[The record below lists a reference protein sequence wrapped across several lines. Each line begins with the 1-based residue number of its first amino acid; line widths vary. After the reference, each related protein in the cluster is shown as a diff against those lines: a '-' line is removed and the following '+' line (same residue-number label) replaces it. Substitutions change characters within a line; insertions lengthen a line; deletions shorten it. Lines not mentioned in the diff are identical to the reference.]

1 MRKITS
7 AFFALCILFLMASCG
22 HDDSIYAGFERMD
35 NGAYMKF
42 YSHGDSET
50 MPRLKDEV
58 TLEMAQYFND
68 SLIYSTTEEGPMS
81 LVLHES
87 DFVGD
92 VGDGVLMMHVGDSAR
107 LVVMADSVFLKL
119 MNMDSVPQEFA
130 GMPIYY
136 DLKLLSV
143 KPFEVLEVERQA
155 MLESRRQAETEFLA
169 AMQEEPKNTLTE
181 LGLIVMAKSGKGKVA
196 KKGDYVVF
204 DFLMCSS
211 EGDTIMNSFDVEP
224 VEMQYGEEFICAGI
238 DEAIGMV
245 PEGGMMRFVVPSVLA
260 FDSVGYQHF
269 IQPYT
274 PLVVEMRMNSVM
286 DKAAYDKKMA
296 EEEAAAEAEKA
307 KRQAEESKTIAAY
320 IAANGVTQEPTESGL
335 YIFPVEA
342 GKGALAQWGDVVS
355 VHCVLRNLQGEIIDS
370 TYGEGEPMSFTIGE
384 GNMVPAIEEAVM
396 TMAPGA
402 KVTVLTPSEMA
413 FGEMDLGE
421 MLPPYS
427 PLLIDLEL
435 VEVK

>member
-68 SLIYSTTEEGPMS
+68 SLIYSTEEEGPMS

-92 VGDGVLMMHVGDSAR
+92 VTAGLLMMHVGDSAR
-107 LVVMADSVFLKL
+107 LVVMADSVLLYL
-119 MNMDSVPQEFA
+119 MNMDSVPAEFA
-130 GMPIYY
+130 GLPIIY
-136 DLKLLSV
+136 DMKLLSV

-155 MLESRRQAETEFLA
+155 MLESRRQAEAEFLA

-181 LGLIVMAKSGKGKVA
+181 SGLIVMAKSGKGKVA

-224 VEMQYGEEFICAGI
+224 VEMQYGEEFICPGI
-238 DEAIGMV
+238 DDAIGMV
-245 PEGGMMRFVVPSVLA
+245 PEGGTMRFVVPSALA

-286 DKAAYDKKMA
+286 DKAAYDKMMA
-296 EEEAAAEAEKA
+296 EEEAAYEAEKA
-307 KRQAEESKTIAAY
+307 KRQVEEGKTIAAY

-335 YIFPVEA
+335 YIFLVEA

-421 MLPPYS
+421 MLPPYT

>member
-7 AFFALCILFLMASCG
+7 ALFAFWILSLMASCG

-35 NGAYMKF
+35 NGAYRKF

-68 SLIYSTTEEGPMS
+68 SLIYSTEEEGPMS

-92 VGDGVLMMHVGDSAR
+92 VTAGLLMMHVGDSAR
-107 LVVMADSVFLKL
+107 LVVMADSVLLYL
-119 MNMDSVPQEFA
+119 MNMDSVPAEFA
-130 GMPIYY
+130 GLPIIY
-136 DLKLLSV
+136 DMKLLSV

-155 MLESRRQAETEFLA
+155 MLESRRQAEAEFLA

-181 LGLIVMAKSGKGKVA
+181 SGLIVMAKSGKGKVA

-224 VEMQYGEEFICAGI
+224 VEMQYGEEFICPGI
-238 DEAIGMV
+238 DDAIGMV
-245 PEGGMMRFVVPSVLA
+245 PEGGMMRFVVPSALA

-286 DKAAYDKKMA
+286 DKAAYDKMMA
-296 EEEAAAEAEKA
+296 EEEAAYEAEKA
-307 KRQAEESKTIAAY
+307 KRQVEEGKTIAAY

-335 YIFPVEA
+335 YIFLVEA

-384 GNMVPAIEEAVM
+384 GDMVPAIEEAVM
-396 TMAPGA
+396 TMAPGS
-402 KVTVLTPSEMA
+402 KVTVLTPSELA

-421 MLPPYS
+421 MLPPYT

>member
-1 MRKITS
+1 MRKITN
-7 AFFALCILFLMASCG
+7 AFFALCTLLLMASCG

-68 SLIYSTTEEGPMS
+68 SLIYSTVGEEPIR

-119 MNMDSVPQEFA
+119 MNMDEVPEQFT

-136 DLKLLSV
+136 DLKLVSV
-143 KPFEVLEVERQA
+143 KPFEELEVERQA
-155 MLESRRQAETEFLA
+155 MLESRRQAEEEFLA
-169 AMQEEPKNTLTE
+169 AVKEEPKNTLTE
-181 LGLIVMAKSGKGKVA
+181 SGLIVMAKSGKGKVA

-224 VEMQYGEEFICAGI
+224 VEMQYGEEFICPGI

-245 PEGGMMRFVVPSVLA
+245 PEGGTMRFVVPSALA
-260 FDSVGYQHF
+260 FDSVGYERF

-274 PLVVEMRMNSVM
+274 ALVIEMRMNSVM
-286 DKAAYDKKMA
+286 DKAAYEKMMA

-307 KRQAEESKTIAAY
+307 KLQAEESKTIAAY

-342 GKGALAQWGDVVS
+342 GEGDLAQWGDVVS
-355 VHCVLRNLQGEIIDS
+355 IHCVLRNLQGEILDS
-370 TYGEGEPMSFTIGE
+370 SYAEGEPMTFTIG
-384 GNMVPAIEEAVM
+384 GGAMIPAIEEAVM
-396 TMAPGA
+396 TMAPGS
-402 KVTVLTPSEMA
+402 KVTVLTPSELA

-427 PLLIDLEL
+427 PLLIDVEL

>member
-68 SLIYSTTEEGPMS
+68 SLIYSTEEEGPMS

-92 VGDGVLMMHVGDSAR
+92 VTAGLLMMHVGDSAR
-107 LVVMADSVFLKL
+107 LVVMADSVLLYL
-119 MNMDSVPQEFA
+119 MNMDSVPAEFA
-130 GMPIYY
+130 GLPIIY
-136 DLKLLSV
+136 DMKLLSV

-155 MLESRRQAETEFLA
+155 MLESRRQAEAEFLA

-181 LGLIVMAKSGKGKVA
+181 SGLIVMAKSGKGKVA

-286 DKAAYDKKMA
+286 DKAAYDKMMA
-296 EEEAAAEAEKA
+296 EEEAAYEAEKA
-307 KRQAEESKTIAAY
+307 KRQVEEGKTIAAY

-421 MLPPYS
+421 MLPPYT

>member
-68 SLIYSTTEEGPMS
+68 SLIYSTEEEGPMS

-92 VGDGVLMMHVGDSAR
+92 VTAGLLMMHVGDSAR
-107 LVVMADSVFLKL
+107 LVVMADSVLLYL
-119 MNMDSVPQEFA
+119 MNMDSVPAEFA
-130 GMPIYY
+130 GLPIIY
-136 DLKLLSV
+136 DMKLLSV

-155 MLESRRQAETEFLA
+155 MLESRRQAEAEFLA

-181 LGLIVMAKSGKGKVA
+181 SGLIVMAKSGKGKVA

-224 VEMQYGEEFICAGI
+224 VEMQYGEEFICPGI
-238 DEAIGMV
+238 DDAIGMV
-245 PEGGMMRFVVPSVLA
+245 PEGGTMRFVVPSALA

-286 DKAAYDKKMA
+286 DKAAYDKMMA
-296 EEEAAAEAEKA
+296 EEEAAYEAEKA
-307 KRQAEESKTIAAY
+307 KRQVEEGKTIAAY

-335 YIFPVEA
+335 YIFLVEA

-384 GNMVPAIEEAVM
+384 GDMVPAIEEAVM

-421 MLPPYS
+421 MLPPYT

>member
-68 SLIYSTTEEGPMS
+68 SLIYSTEEEGPMS

-92 VGDGVLMMHVGDSAR
+92 VTAGLLMMHVGDSAR
-107 LVVMADSVFLKL
+107 LVVMADSVLLYL
-119 MNMDSVPQEFA
+119 MNMDSVPAEFA
-130 GMPIYY
+130 GLPIIY
-136 DLKLLSV
+136 DMKLLSV

-155 MLESRRQAETEFLA
+155 MLESRRQAEAEFLA

-181 LGLIVMAKSGKGKVA
+181 SGLIVMAKSGKGKVA

-224 VEMQYGEEFICAGI
+224 VEMQYGEEFICPGI
-238 DEAIGMV
+238 DDAIGMV
-245 PEGGMMRFVVPSVLA
+245 PEGGMMRFVVPSALA

-286 DKAAYDKKMA
+286 DKAAYDKMMA
-296 EEEAAAEAEKA
+296 EEEAAYEAEKA
-307 KRQAEESKTIAAY
+307 KRQVEEGKTIAAY

-335 YIFPVEA
+335 YIFLVEA

-355 VHCVLRNLQGEIIDS
+355 VHCVLHNLQGEIIDS

-384 GNMVPAIEEAVM
+384 GDMVPAIEEAVM

-421 MLPPYS
+421 MLPPYT

>member
-1 MRKITS
+1 MRKITN
-7 AFFALCILFLMASCG
+7 AFFALCTLLLMASCG

-68 SLIYSTTEEGPMS
+68 SLIYSTVGEEPIS

-107 LVVMADSVFLKL
+107 LVVMSDSVFLKL
-119 MNMDSVPQEFA
+119 MNMEEVPAEFA

-136 DLKLLSV
+136 DLKLVSV
-143 KPFEVLEVERQA
+143 KPFEELEVERQA
-155 MLESRRQAETEFLA
+155 MLESRRQAEEEFLA
-169 AMQEEPKNTLTE
+169 AVKEEPKNTLTE
-181 LGLIVMAKSGKGKVA
+181 SGLIVMAKSGKGKVA

-224 VEMQYGEEFICAGI
+224 VEMQYGEEFICPGI

-245 PEGGMMRFVVPSVLA
+245 PEGGTMRFVVPSALA
-260 FDSVGYQHF
+260 FDSVGYERF

-274 PLVVEMRMNSVM
+274 ALVIEMRMNSVM
-286 DKAAYDKKMA
+286 DKAAYEKMMA

-307 KRQAEESKTIAAY
+307 KLQAEESKTIAAY

-342 GKGALAQWGDVVS
+342 GEGDLAQWGDVVS
-355 VHCVLRNLQGEIIDS
+355 IHCVLRNLQGEIIDS

-384 GNMVPAIEEAVM
+384 GDMVPAIEEAVM
-396 TMAPGA
+396 TMAPGS

-427 PLLIDLEL
+427 PLLIDVEL

>member
-1 MRKITS
+1 MRKIIS
-7 AFFALCILFLMASCG
+7 AFFAFCILFLMASCG
-22 HDDSIYAGFERMD
+22 HDDSIYSGFERMD

-50 MPRLKDEV
+50 MPRLMDEV

-68 SLIYSTTEEGPMS
+68 SMIYSTIGEEPIS

-92 VGDGVLMMHVGDSAR
+92 VSDGVLMMHVGDSAR
-107 LVVMADSVFLKL
+107 LVMMSDSVFLKL
-119 MNMDSVPQEFA
+119 MNMDEVPEEFA

-136 DLKLLSV
+136 DLKLVSV

-155 MLESRRQAETEFLA
+155 MLESRRQAEAEFLA
-169 AMQEEPKNTLTE
+169 AWREDPKNTLTE
-181 LGLIVMAKSGKGKVA
+181 SGLIVMTKPGKGKVA

-204 DFLMCSS
+204 DFSMCSS
-211 EGDTIMNSFDVEP
+211 EGDTIMNSFGVEP
-224 VEMQYGEEFICAGI
+224 VDMQYGEEFICAGI

-245 PEGGMMRFVVPSVLA
+245 PEGGTLRFVVPSALA
-260 FDSVGYQHF
+260 FDSVGYERF

-286 DKAAYDKKMA
+286 DKAEYEKKMA

-307 KRQAEESKTIAAY
+307 KRQAEESKAIAAY
-320 IAANGVTQEPTESGL
+320 IATNDVTQEPTESGL

-342 GKGALAQWGDVVS
+342 GEGALAQWGDMVS
-355 VHCVLRNLQGEIIDS
+355 VHYVLRSLEGEMLESSYAYD
-370 TYGEGEPMSFTIGE
+370 EPMSFTIGGGE
-384 GNMVPAIEEAVM
+384 MIPAIEEAVM

-402 KVTVLTPSEMA
+402 KVTVLTSSELA
-413 FGEMDLGE
+413 FGEFDLGE
-421 MLPPYS
+421 KLPPYT

>member
-1 MRKITS
+1 
-7 AFFALCILFLMASCG
+7 MASCG

-68 SLIYSTTEEGPMS
+68 SLIYSTEEEGPMS

-92 VGDGVLMMHVGDSAR
+92 VTAGLLMMHVGDSAR
-107 LVVMADSVFLKL
+107 LVVMADSVLLYL
-119 MNMDSVPQEFA
+119 MNMDSVPAEFA
-130 GMPIYY
+130 GLPIIY
-136 DLKLLSV
+136 DMKLLSV

-155 MLESRRQAETEFLA
+155 MLESRRQAEAEFLA

-181 LGLIVMAKSGKGKVA
+181 SGLIVMAKSGKGKVA

-224 VEMQYGEEFICAGI
+224 VEMQYGEEFICPGI
-238 DEAIGMV
+238 DDAIGMV
-245 PEGGMMRFVVPSVLA
+245 PEGGMMRFVVPSALA

-286 DKAAYDKKMA
+286 DKAAYDKMMA
-296 EEEAAAEAEKA
+296 EEEAAYEAEKA
-307 KRQAEESKTIAAY
+307 KRQVEEGKTIAAY

-335 YIFPVEA
+335 YIFLVEA

-384 GNMVPAIEEAVM
+384 GDMVPAIEEAVM

-421 MLPPYS
+421 MLPPYT

>member
-1 MRKITS
+1 MRKITN
-7 AFFALCILFLMASCG
+7 AFFALCTLLLMASCG

-68 SLIYSTTEEGPMS
+68 SLIYSTVGEEPIR

-119 MNMDSVPQEFA
+119 MNMDEVPEQFT

-136 DLKLLSV
+136 DLKLVSV
-143 KPFEVLEVERQA
+143 KPFEELEVERQA
-155 MLESRRQAETEFLA
+155 MLESRRQAEEEFLA
-169 AMQEEPKNTLTE
+169 AVKEEPKNTLTE
-181 LGLIVMAKSGKGKVA
+181 SGLIVMAKSGKGKVA

-224 VEMQYGEEFICAGI
+224 VEMQYGEEFICPGI

-245 PEGGMMRFVVPSVLA
+245 PEGGTMRFVVPSALA
-260 FDSVGYQHF
+260 FDSIGYERF
-269 IQPYT
+269 IKPYT
-274 PLVVEMRMNSVM
+274 ALVIEMRMNSVM
-286 DKAAYDKKMA
+286 DKAAYEKMMA

-307 KRQAEESKTIAAY
+307 KLQAEESKTIAAY

-342 GKGALAQWGDVVS
+342 GEGDLAQWGDVVS
-355 VHCVLRNLQGEIIDS
+355 IHCVLRNLQGEILDS
-370 TYGEGEPMSFTIGE
+370 SYAEGEPMTFTIG
-384 GNMVPAIEEAVM
+384 GGAMIPAIEEAVM
-396 TMAPGA
+396 TMAPGS
-402 KVTVLTPSEMA
+402 KVTVLTPSELA

-427 PLLIDLEL
+427 PLLIDVEL

>member
-1 MRKITS
+1 MRKITN
-7 AFFALCILFLMASCG
+7 AFFALCTLLLMASCG

-68 SLIYSTTEEGPMS
+68 SLIYSTVGEEPIR

-119 MNMDSVPQEFA
+119 MNMDEVPEQFT

-136 DLKLLSV
+136 DLKLVSV
-143 KPFEVLEVERQA
+143 KPFEELEVERQA
-155 MLESRRQAETEFLA
+155 MLESRRQAEEEFLA
-169 AMQEEPKNTLTE
+169 AVKEEPKNTLTE
-181 LGLIVMAKSGKGKVA
+181 SGLIVMAKSGKGKVA

-224 VEMQYGEEFICAGI
+224 VEMQYGEEFICPGI

-245 PEGGMMRFVVPSVLA
+245 PEGGTMRFVVPSALA
-260 FDSVGYQHF
+260 FDSIGYERF

-274 PLVVEMRMNSVM
+274 ALVIEMRMNSVM
-286 DKAAYDKKMA
+286 DKAAYEKMMA

-307 KRQAEESKTIAAY
+307 KLQAEESKTIAAY

-342 GKGALAQWGDVVS
+342 GEGDLAQWGDVVS
-355 VHCVLRNLQGEIIDS
+355 IHCVLRNLQGEILDS
-370 TYGEGEPMSFTIGE
+370 SYAEGEPMTFTIG
-384 GNMVPAIEEAVM
+384 GGAMIPAIEEAVM
-396 TMAPGA
+396 TMAPGS
-402 KVTVLTPSEMA
+402 KVTVLTPSELA

-427 PLLIDLEL
+427 PLLIDVEL

>member
-68 SLIYSTTEEGPMS
+68 SLIYSTEEEGPMS

-92 VGDGVLMMHVGDSAR
+92 VTAGLLMMHVGDSAR
-107 LVVMADSVFLKL
+107 LVVMADSVLLYL
-119 MNMDSVPQEFA
+119 MNMDSVPAEFA
-130 GMPIYY
+130 GLPIIY
-136 DLKLLSV
+136 DMKLLSV

-155 MLESRRQAETEFLA
+155 MLESRRQAEAEFLA

-181 LGLIVMAKSGKGKVA
+181 SGLIVMAKSGKGKVA

-224 VEMQYGEEFICAGI
+224 VEMQYGEEFICPGI
-238 DEAIGMV
+238 DDAIGMV
-245 PEGGMMRFVVPSVLA
+245 PEGGTMRFVVPSALA

-286 DKAAYDKKMA
+286 DKAAYDKMMA
-296 EEEAAAEAEKA
+296 EEEAAYEAEKA
-307 KRQAEESKTIAAY
+307 KRQVEEGKTIAAY

-342 GKGALAQWGDVVS
+342 GEGALAQWGDVVS
-355 VHCVLRNLQGEIIDS
+355 IHCVLRNLQGEILDS
-370 TYGEGEPMSFTIGE
+370 SYAEGEPMTFTIG
-384 GNMVPAIEEAVM
+384 GGAMIPAIEEAVM
-396 TMAPGA
+396 TMAPGS
-402 KVTVLTPSEMA
+402 KVTVLTPSELA

-421 MLPPYS
+421 MLPPYT

>member
-92 VGDGVLMMHVGDSAR
+92 VTAGLLMMHVGDSAR
-107 LVVMADSVFLKL
+107 LVVMADSVFLYL
-119 MNMDSVPQEFA
+119 MNMDSVPAEFA
-130 GMPIYY
+130 GMPIIY
-136 DLKLLSV
+136 DMKLLSV
-143 KPFEVLEVERQA
+143 KPFEVLEVERQT

-169 AMQEEPKNTLTE
+169 AMQEDPKNTLTE
-181 LGLIVMAKSGKGKVA
+181 SGLIVMAKSGKGKVA

-260 FDSVGYQHF
+260 FDSVGYERF
-269 IQPYT
+269 IKPYT

-286 DKAAYDKKMA
+286 DRAAYEKKMA

-335 YIFPVEA
+335 YIFPVES
-342 GKGALAQWGDVVS
+342 GKGDLAQWGDVVS

-402 KVTVLTPSEMA
+402 KATLVTPSSLA
-413 FGEMDLGE
+413 FGEFDLGE
-421 MLPPYS
+421 ALPPYS
-427 PLLIDLEL
+427 PLLIELEL
-435 VEVK
+435 VEIK

>member
-68 SLIYSTTEEGPMS
+68 SLIYSTEEEGPMS

-92 VGDGVLMMHVGDSAR
+92 VTAGLLMMHVGDSAR
-107 LVVMADSVFLKL
+107 LVVMADSVLLYL
-119 MNMDSVPQEFA
+119 MNMDSVPAEFA
-130 GMPIYY
+130 GLPIIY
-136 DLKLLSV
+136 DMKLLSV

-155 MLESRRQAETEFLA
+155 MLESRRQAEAEFLA

-181 LGLIVMAKSGKGKVA
+181 SGLIVMAKSGKGKVA

-224 VEMQYGEEFICAGI
+224 VEMQYGEEFICPGI
-238 DEAIGMV
+238 DDAIGMV
-245 PEGGMMRFVVPSVLA
+245 PEGGTMRFVVPSALA

-286 DKAAYDKKMA
+286 DKAAYDKMMA
-296 EEEAAAEAEKA
+296 EEEAAYEAEKA
-307 KRQAEESKTIAAY
+307 KRQVEEGKTIAAY

-421 MLPPYS
+421 MLPPYT

>member
-68 SLIYSTTEEGPMS
+68 SMIYSTIGEEPIS

-92 VGDGVLMMHVGDSAR
+92 VSDGVLMMHVGDSAR
-107 LVVMADSVFLKL
+107 LVVMADSVLLKL
-119 MNMDSVPQEFA
+119 MNMEEVPENFA

-136 DLKLLSV
+136 DLKLVSV
-143 KPFEVLEVERQA
+143 KPFEVLEVERQT
-155 MLESRRQAETEFLA
+155 MLESRRQAEAEFLTA
-169 AMQEEPKNTLTE
+169 IREDPKNTVTE
-181 LGLIVMAKSGKGKVA
+181 SGLIVMTKSGKGKLA
-196 KKGDYVVF
+196 KKGDYVEF
-204 DFLMCSS
+204 DFSICSS
-211 EGDTIMNSFDVEP
+211 EGDTIMNSFDIEP
-224 VEMQYGEEFICAGI
+224 IEMQYGEEFICAGI

-245 PEGGMMRFVVPSVLA
+245 PEGGTMRFVVPSALA
-260 FDSVGYQHF
+260 FDSVGYERY

-274 PLVVEMRMNSVM
+274 PLIVEMHMNSLM
-286 DKAAYDKKMA
+286 DKAAYEKKVA

-342 GKGALAQWGDVVS
+342 GEGALAKWGDVVS
-355 VHCVLRNLQGEIIDS
+355 VHCVLRNLQGEILDS
-370 TYGEGEPMSFTIGE
+370 TYGEGESMTFTIG
-384 GNMVPAIEEAVM
+384 GGMIPAIEEAVM

-421 MLPPYS
+421 MLPPYT

-435 VEVK
+435 EEVK